1 MPTLKRYRH
10 AHTLTL
16 GSYPGYREPINVP
29 KRHAIGCTIA
39 LVALAVL
46 IALL

>member
-1 MPTLKRYRH
+1 MPTLKRYKH

-16 GSYPGYREPINVP
+16 ASYPGYREPIDVQ
-29 KRHAIGCTIA
+29 KRRAIGCTLA
-39 LVALAVL
+39 LIALAVL

>member
-1 MPTLKRYRH
+1 MPALKRYRH

-16 GSYPGYREPINVP
+16 ASYPGYREPINVQ
-29 KRHAIGCTIA
+29 KRRAIGCTLA
-39 LVALAVL
+39 LVSLAVL